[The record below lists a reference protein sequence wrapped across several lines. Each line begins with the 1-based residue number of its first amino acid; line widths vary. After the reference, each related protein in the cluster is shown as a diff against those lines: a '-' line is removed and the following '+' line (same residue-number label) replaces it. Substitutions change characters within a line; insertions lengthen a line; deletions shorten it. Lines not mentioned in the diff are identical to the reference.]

1 MSKKVPRKNIDPV
14 LVDVKKPNFNYK
26 RSSKFSNL
34 DLKRIS
40 GEYKGSGNNSIKNI
54 LKWGVGAIVIVFIVF
69 GTMTVANLKSTK
81 VVLEA
86 KGELVS
92 NYLFDSL
99 ESIKNFET
107 KEAQDSLVKS
117 KEKLDEIDSLI
128 NENPKNFVLSAS
140 FKFVPFLKD
149 VGSFLKQAAQFNVD
163 LIHLSNILST
173 IQSDGFSYFRNDGE
187 KLLELMHEGRELLGN
202 IKSEV
207 SFLRNKT
214 ESLGKLVHFGEMG
227 NVLENKYFTYSNQ
240 LYAIEDFLGG
250 AIDIF
255 ESEEEKHIILMFQ
268 NSSELRP
275 AGGFLG
281 SYGDLVIQKG
291 QMKDLIVEDIYWPD
305 HEINFDEKYIPPEPL
320 QRVTRDWG
328 IRDAN
333 WFFDF
338 PTSAETVLSM
348 LEQSKIY
355 KEEGIN
361 FEGVIGID
369 VDVLGTIMEYV
380 GEVELPD
387 YDMTIDH
394 ENFLTELQ
402 REVETGRDKQA
413 GENPKKILAVLA
425 PMIMERLENFSGDE
439 LERVMDD
446 LNNHINNKEIVF
458 YARDKKISNFFQK
471 NELAGSIYEL
481 PDSFWG
487 GYLAVVNSNIAGGKT
502 DAFINQEINVWL
514 NVGSGGGVMGDLK
527 ITRKHN
533 GENEEDS
540 WYREVNKDYIKI
552 YTNPSSNLVFMEGND
567 ERYEIKEE
575 YDSSYKKL
583 DALKKIEETKI
594 YDDTYNTWKTE
605 EFGKTV
611 FGTWLLT
618 SPEEESNLEVRYES
632 PAAKNLKLKP
642 GEKFKFIFDKQSG
655 SDTALNIKISAPLGY
670 VWVESDSLIYEKNIE
685 NVSKRETINLTLK
698 NQFEEEFIK
707 E

>member
-1 MSKKVPRKNIDPV
+1 MSKKVPRKNIDPI
-14 LVDVKKPNFNYK
+14 LVDVKKPNFNYR

-40 GEYKGSGNNSIKNI
+40 GERKGGGNNSIKNI
-54 LKWGVGAIVIVFIVF
+54 LKWGVGAIVIIFIVF

-92 NYLFDSL
+92 SYLFDSL

-107 KEAQDSLVKS
+107 EEAQDSLVKS

-128 NENPKNFVLSAS
+128 NEDPKNFVLSAS

-149 VGSFLKQAAQFNVD
+149 VGGFLKQAAQFNVD
-163 LIHLSNILST
+163 LIHLSSILST
-173 IQSDGFSYFRNDGE
+173 IQSDGFSYFRDDGE
-187 KLLELMHEGRELLGN
+187 KLLELMREGRELLGN

-214 ESLGKLVHFGEMG
+214 ESLGKLGYFGEMG
-227 NVLENKYFTYSNQ
+227 NVLEDKYFTYSNQ
-240 LYAIEDFLGG
+240 LYAIEDFLNG
-250 AIDIF
+250 AIGIF

-281 SYGDLVIQKG
+281 SYGDLVVESG
-291 QMKDLIVEDIYWPD
+291 QMKDLVVEDIYWPD

-320 QRVTRDWG
+320 QRVTKDWG

-355 KEEGIN
+355 KEEGVN
-361 FEGVIGID
+361 FEGAIGID
-369 VDVLGTIMEYV
+369 VGVLGTVMEYV

-394 ENFLTELQ
+394 ENFLIELQ
-402 REVETGRDKQA
+402 REVETGRDKQV

-425 PMIMERLENFSGDE
+425 PLIMERLENLSGDE
-439 LERVMDD
+439 LKEMMND
-446 LNNHINNKEIVF
+446 LNDHINNKDIVF

-471 NELAGSIYEL
+471 NELAGSVYEL
-481 PDSFWG
+481 PDNFWG
-487 GYLAVVNSNIAGGKT
+487 SYLAVVNSNVAGGKT
-502 DAFINQEINVWL
+502 DAFIDQEVDVWL
-514 NVGSGGGVMGDLK
+514 NVGSGGGVVGDLK
-527 ITRKHN
+527 ITRKHT
-533 GENEEDS
+533 GEDEEDS
-540 WYREVNKDYIKI
+540 WYREVNKDYIKV
-552 YTNPSSNLVFMEGND
+552 YTNPSSNLIFMEGND

-575 YDSSYKKL
+575 YDSSYEKL
-583 DALKKIEETKI
+583 DVLKKIEETKI
-594 YDDTYNTWKTE
+594 YDDAYNAWRTE

-618 SPEEESNLEVRYES
+618 SPGEESNLEVRYENPIS
-632 PAAKNLKLKP
+632 DSFKLRS

-655 SDTALNIKISAPLGY
+655 SDTGLNIKISAPLGY
-670 VWVESDSLIYEKNIE
+670 VWAESDSLIYEKNIE
-685 NVSKRETINLTLK
+685 NSSKREVINLTLK